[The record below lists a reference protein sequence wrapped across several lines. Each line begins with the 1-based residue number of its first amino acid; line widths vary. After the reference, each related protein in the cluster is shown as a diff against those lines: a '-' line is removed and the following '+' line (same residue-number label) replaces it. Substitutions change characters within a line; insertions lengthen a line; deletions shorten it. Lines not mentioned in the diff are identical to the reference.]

1 MLTAEAAVT
10 AVKEGCNREELVGL
24 KKAWPPSIGCGHE
37 RAEALEEA
45 RVVVEEEVGIAGAA
59 EREAA
64 CGWDEESIAEG
75 RESVLICLGL

>member
-10 AVKEGCNREELVGL
+10 AAEEGCNRGELVGL
-24 KKAWPPSIGCGHE
+24 KKAWPPSIGCGHG

-45 RVVVEEEVGIAGAA
+45 RVVVEVEADIAGAA
-59 EREAA
+59 ERKVA

>member
-1 MLTAEAAVT
+1 V
-10 AVKEGCNREELVGL
+10 
-24 KKAWPPSIGCGHE
+24 SCGHG

-45 RVVVEEEVGIAGAA
+45 GVAAEEEADIAGDA